1 MSKQSDN
8 RIIRQETGNQ
18 SQPIE
23 LNEQQL
29 DLIAGGTTIR
39 ETMKNDMMKAL
50 IQNYRV
56 SCSPCQTRSAIRRTA
71 RRRPG

>member
-8 RIIRQETGNQ
+8 RIVQQEVSDQ

-29 DLIAGGTTIR
+29 DLIAGGTTI
-39 ETMKNDMMKAL
+39 KDKASPNL
-50 IQNYRV
+50 YRL
-56 SCSPCQTRSAIRRTA
+56 CATGEHLKTA
-71 RRRPG
+71 TIAF